1 MQCGKRLTAAPSR
14 HGPLPSGRTAE
25 AFRHAC
31 VCSAVEEDDLPMIGG
46 QIVTK
51 LLRCVFVCRCG
62 KFSQLYP
69 PALVEKHDF
78 VVLGARLAVLD
89 KEEQTALGQRRAS
102 SQIHVRRKPLRHC
115 EARLELE
122 RDESRPP
129 VVCTQT
135 TSSLSVPA
143 LLRADTNL
151 CPARATSGHAPEL
164 PNPVNLWDL
173 MKIPLM
179 LFCGILSSLTIEAG
193 NASGDT
199 PCSCTW
205 TRPCPTRTSMPSVH
219 VGRRGESHFER
230 EAGFSHHVD
239 RDKARASGEITP
251 IGGSIR
257 ALHCAYIHTLVGLRI
272 GQRRPVL
279 LFAITAAA
287 FERARTAIG
296 VRGIPQGLR
305 ALEWTYRLGL
315 HNLHVAVAVAELH
328 CDRFRRSTLLAALRQ
343 GRRRRVLRSITR
355 VTTRSVPTR

>member
-1 MQCGKRLTAAPSR
+1 VQCGKRLTAAPSR

-151 CPARATSGHAPEL
+151 CPARASSGHGPRTRAAEPSEFVGFDENPLNVVLRNPEL
-164 PNPVNLWDL
+164 LNDRSW
-173 MKIPLM
+173 
-179 LFCGILSSLTIEAG
+179 
-193 NASGDT
+193 
-199 PCSCTW
+199 
-205 TRPCPTRTSMPSVH
+205 
-219 VGRRGESHFER
+219 ER
-230 EAGFSHHVD
+230 QWRHALQLHVD
-239 RDKARASGEITP
+239 E
-251 IGGSIR
+251 
-257 ALHCAYIHTLVGLRI
+257 ALSHTYIH
-272 GQRRPVL
+272 
-279 LFAITAAA
+279 AISPC
-287 FERARTAIG
+287 G
-296 VRGIPQGLR
+296 SS
-305 ALEWTYRLGL
+305 W
-315 HNLHVAVAVAELH
+315 
-328 CDRFRRSTLLAALRQ
+328 
-343 GRRRRVLRSITR
+343 
-355 VTTRSVPTR
+355 